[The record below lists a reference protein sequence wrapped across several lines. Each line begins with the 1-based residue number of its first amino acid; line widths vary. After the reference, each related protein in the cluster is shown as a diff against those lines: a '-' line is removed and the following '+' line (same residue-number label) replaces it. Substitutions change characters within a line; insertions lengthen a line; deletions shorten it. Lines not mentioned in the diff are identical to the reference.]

1 MTLVEVK
8 QYLRIDGDEEDNLIY
23 LMMEAA
29 EEYIKSAVGTL
40 DETKSR
46 VKMLYLACVQDMY
59 DNRQLVA
66 VSSTGYSASQ
76 YFRHMIDSLVMQ
88 LQAEE
93 LLPPELEPEPDPEPD
108 QEEGDG
114 NV

>member
-46 VKMLYLACVQDMY
+46 VKMLYLA
-59 DNRQLVA
+59 
-66 VSSTGYSASQ
+66 
-76 YFRHMIDSLVMQ
+76 
-88 LQAEE
+88 
-93 LLPPELEPEPDPEPD
+93 
-108 QEEGDG
+108 
-114 NV
+114 